1 MTATRLPLPTDRRVR
16 VWFGAHVIAD
26 HVCDPASAAE
36 YESAMRRRFASLRIT
51 NEPAVPEALG
61 S

>member
-16 VWFGAHVIAD
+16 VWFGDHVIAD
-26 HVCDPASAAE
+26 RVSDQASACE

-51 NEPAVPEALG
+51 NEPVCPDAPE